1 MIYLTVA
8 QTLYITLGSLGILL
22 IIGLLLFLL
31 FRNIYASRHVRE
43 LTYLKLSRIC
53 ERNDYLLLNYYRI
66 DFDDHNTGLIDHLVI
81 TNKYIVIISVF
92 SISGV
97 LSGKFQSDQ
106 LVNVNRKGTDIVA
119 NPINYNINL
128 TKRLSLFNDLNHSF
142 LKGLVVINN
151 DSDIRIEDSNKQFQI
166 IKRKD
171 LAKTLKSSDKEKVGK
186 LNEEAVVRF
195 INNLNEENNK

>member
-1 MIYLTVA
+1 MILLSVA
-8 QTLYITLGSLGILL
+8 QTLYISLGS
-22 IIGLLLFLL
+22 IGVLVILFLL
-31 FRNIYASRHVRE
+31 YFLYYRNRYVRKHARE

-53 ERNDYLLLNYYRI
+53 EHNDYLLLNDYRI
-66 DFDDHNTGLIDHLVI
+66 DFDDSNKGLIDHLVI
-81 TNKYIVIISVF
+81 SNKYIIIISVF

-97 LSGKFQSDQ
+97 LSGKFQSEE
-106 LVNVNRKGTDIVA
+106 LVNVNKKGTSIVA

-151 DSDIRIEDSNKQFQI
+151 DSDIKIEGHNEQFQI

-171 LAKTLKSSDKEKVGK
+171 LGKTIKAFDQENIKNLNEESIIRFINK
-186 LNEEAVVRF
+186 LNEE
-195 INNLNEENNK
+195 NK

>member
-1 MIYLTVA
+1 MILLSVA
-8 QTLYITLGSLGILL
+8 QTLYISLGTIGILV
-22 IIGLLLFLL
+22 ILFLL
-31 FRNIYASRHVRE
+31 CFLFYRNVYVRKHARE

-53 ERNDYLLLNYYRI
+53 EHNDYLLLNDYRI
-66 DFDDHNTGLIDHLVI
+66 DFDDSNTGLIDHLVI
-81 TNKYIVIISVF
+81 SNKYIIIISVF

-97 LSGKFQSDQ
+97 LSGKFQSEE
-106 LVNVNRKGTDIVA
+106 LVNVNKKGTSIVA

-151 DSDIRIEDSNKQFQI
+151 DSDIKIEGHNEQFQI

-171 LAKTLKSSDKEKVGK
+171 LGKTIKAFDQENIKNLNEESIIRFINK
-186 LNEEAVVRF
+186 LNEE
-195 INNLNEENNK
+195 NK

>member
-1 MIYLTVA
+1 MILLTLPQA
-8 QTLYITLGSLGILL
+8 LYISLGSIGAL
-22 IIGLLLFLL
+22 IVLFLL
-31 FRNIYASRHVRE
+31 GFLFYRNRYVKKHARE

-53 ERNDYLLLNYYRI
+53 EHNDYLLLNDYRI
-66 DFDDHNTGLIDHLVI
+66 PFDDSNTGIIDHLVI
-81 TNKYIVIISVF
+81 SNKYIIIVNVF

-97 LSGKFQSDQ
+97 LSGKFQSEE
-106 LVNVNRKGTDIVA
+106 LVNVNKKGTSIVA

-151 DSDIRIEDSNKQFQI
+151 DSDIRIEGHNEQFQI

-171 LAKTLKSSDKEKVGK
+171 LAKKIKEFDKENIKNLNEESIIRFINK
-186 LNEEAVVRF
+186 LNEE
-195 INNLNEENNK
+195 NK

>member
-1 MIYLTVA
+1 MILLSVA
-8 QTLYITLGSLGILL
+8 QTLYISLGTIGILV
-22 IIGLLLFLL
+22 ILFLL
-31 FRNIYASRHVRE
+31 CFLYYRNRYVRKHARE

-53 ERNDYLLLNYYRI
+53 EHNDYLLLNDYRI
-66 DFDDHNTGLIDHLVI
+66 DFDDSNKGLIDHLVI
-81 TNKYIVIISVF
+81 SNKYIIIISVF

-97 LSGKFQSDQ
+97 LSGKFQSEE
-106 LVNVNRKGTDIVA
+106 LVNVNKKGTSIVA

-151 DSDIRIEDSNKQFQI
+151 DSDIKIEGHNEQFQI

-171 LAKTLKSSDKEKVGK
+171 LGKTIKAFDQENIKNLNEESIIRFINK
-186 LNEEAVVRF
+186 LNEE
-195 INNLNEENNK
+195 NK

>member
-1 MIYLTVA
+1 MILLSVA
-8 QTLYITLGSLGILL
+8 QTLYISLGT
-22 IIGLLLFLL
+22 IGVLVLLFLL
-31 FRNIYASRHVRE
+31 CFLYYRNRYVRKHARE

-53 ERNDYLLLNYYRI
+53 EHNDYLLLNDYRI
-66 DFDDHNTGLIDHLVI
+66 DFDDSNTGLIDHLVI
-81 TNKYIVIISVF
+81 SNKYIIIVSVF

-97 LSGKFQSDQ
+97 LSGKFQSEE
-106 LVNVNRKGTDIVA
+106 LVNVNKKGTSIVA

-151 DSDIRIEDSNKQFQI
+151 DSDIRIKGHNEQFQI

-171 LAKTLKSSDKEKVGK
+171 LGKTIKEFDQENIKNLNEESIIRFINK
-186 LNEEAVVRF
+186 LNEE
-195 INNLNEENNK
+195 NK

>member
-1 MIYLTVA
+1 MILLTPNQA
-8 QTLYITLGSLGILL
+8 LYISLGTVGVLL
-22 IIGLLLFLL
+22 ALFLL
-31 FRNIYASRHVRE
+31 CFLYYRNRYVRKHARE

-53 ERNDYLLLNYYRI
+53 EHNDYLLLNDYRI
-66 DFDDHNTGLIDHLVI
+66 NFDDSNTGLIDHLVI
-81 TNKYIVIISVF
+81 SNKYIIIISVF

-97 LSGKFQSDQ
+97 LSGKFQSEE
-106 LVNVNRKGTDIVA
+106 LVNVNKKGTSIVA

-151 DSDIRIEDSNKQFQI
+151 DSDIKIEGHNDQFQI

-171 LAKTLKSSDKEKVGK
+171 LGKAIKEFDKENVKN
-186 LNEEAVVRF
+186 LNEESVVRF
-195 INNLNEENNK
+195 INKLNEENR

>member
-1 MIYLTVA
+1 MILLSVA
-8 QTLYITLGSLGILL
+8 QTLYISLGTIGILV
-22 IIGLLLFLL
+22 ILFLL
-31 FRNIYASRHVRE
+31 CFLFYRNRYVRKHARE

-53 ERNDYLLLNYYRI
+53 EHNDYLLLNDYRI
-66 DFDDHNTGLIDHLVI
+66 DFDDSNKGLIDHLVI
-81 TNKYIVIISVF
+81 SNKYIIIISVF

-97 LSGKFQSDQ
+97 LSGKFQSEE
-106 LVNVNRKGTDIVA
+106 LVNVNKKGTSIVA

-151 DSDIRIEDSNKQFQI
+151 DSDIKIEGHNEQFQI

-171 LAKTLKSSDKEKVGK
+171 LAKTIKSFDKENVKNLNEDSIVRFINK
-186 LNEEAVVRF
+186 LNEE
-195 INNLNEENNK
+195 NK

>member
-1 MIYLTVA
+1 MILLTTSQA
-8 QTLYITLGSLGILL
+8 LYISLGSIGILL
-22 IIGLLLFLL
+22 VVFLFLIL
-31 FRNIYASRHVRE
+31 FYRTRYVKKHARE

-53 ERNDYLLLNYYRI
+53 EHNDYLLLNDYRI
-66 DFDDHNTGLIDHLVI
+66 DFDDSNTGIIDHLVI
-81 TNKYIVIISVF
+81 SNKYIIIISVF

-97 LSGKFQSDQ
+97 LSGKFQAEE
-106 LVNVNRKGTDIVA
+106 LVNVNKKGASIVA

-151 DSDIRIEDSNKQFQI
+151 DSMIKIEGHNEQFQI

-171 LAKTLKSSDKEKVGK
+171 LGKTIKEFDKENIKNLNEESVIQFINK
-186 LNEEAVVRF
+186 LNEE
-195 INNLNEENNK
+195 NK